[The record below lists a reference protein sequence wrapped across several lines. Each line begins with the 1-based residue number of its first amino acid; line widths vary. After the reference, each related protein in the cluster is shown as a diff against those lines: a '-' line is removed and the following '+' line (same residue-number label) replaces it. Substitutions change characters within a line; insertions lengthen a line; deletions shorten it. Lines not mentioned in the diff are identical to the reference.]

1 VPRLLVVHHT
11 ASPALQA
18 MLDAV
23 VAGAHDPELGKID
36 VAVIPALA
44 ATVPDVLAAD
54 GFVLGTPANIGYM
67 SGALKHFFDQ
77 IYYPCLQAKAG
88 APYGL
93 YVHGAS
99 DTTGAVRAVK
109 SIVTGMSW
117 TEVVN
122 PVVAIGPVGK
132 EIERQCYELG
142 ATVAANL
149 GLPVLATGGLGRA
162 RASR

>member
-1 VPRLLVVHHT
+1 
-11 ASPALQA
+11 
-18 MLDAV
+18 M
-23 VAGAHDPELGKID
+23 AGARDPELEGIE
-36 VAVIPALA
+36 VAVSPALA

-77 IYYPCLQAKAG
+77 IYYPCLLAKAG

-109 SIVTGMSW
+109 SIAAGLSW
-117 TEVVN
+117 AEVVT
-122 PVVAIGPVGK
+122 PVTALGLVGK
-132 EIERQCYELG
+132 EVERQCYELG

-149 GLPVLATGGLGRA
+149 ATA
-162 RASR
+162 

>member
-1 VPRLLVVHHT
+1 MPRLLIVHHT
-11 ASPALQA
+11 SSPALEA
-18 MLDAV
+18 MLEAV
-23 VAGAHDPELGKID
+23 MAGAHDPELGKID
-36 VAVIPALA
+36 VSVMPALA
-44 ATVPDVLAAD
+44 ATVPDVLGAD

-77 IYYPCLQAKAG
+77 IYYPCLRAKTG

-99 DTTGAVRAVK
+99 DTTGAVRAVT
-109 SIVTGMSW
+109 SIATGLGW
-117 TEVVN
+117 AEVVK

-132 EIERQCYELG
+132 DVEGQCYELG

-149 GLPVLATGGLGRA
+149 
-162 RASR
+162 S